1 MLKTLGRFVIL
12 FILQTIGAQ
21 VQLKPKPLEGIE
33 GRNITVTC
41 SFPENT
47 TDILLYVGGRLITGI
62 GSKFLG
68 LTVGRTAVEY
78 GYGPLEASDDGVV
91 FECDNTAGSTDS
103 ATLRLLVPPEY
114 SVNPSLSTT
123 VLEGTSEYSYQFTF
137 VGYPVP
143 TNFTWRR
150 GSEEIS
156 NSTRITITVN
166 SITIRNVSRS
176 DSGFYVVTATS
187 ITGVASANFTLTV
200 QCPPVL
206 LLNVSGG
213 IDIDPSCTRQI
224 LLSKFVPDCAL
235 SNLSFSCDG
244 NWRIM
249 IVGNF
254 AVLSR
259 TSCNVAGPVPL
270 MCNSTSNFGTRAFDG
285 IHASKCLTMI
295 VISCTLSS
303 WYL

>member
-1 MLKTLGRFVIL
+1 VGTLVF
-12 FILQTIGAQ
+12 
-21 VQLKPKPLEGIE
+21 QLKFNGN
-33 GRNITVTC
+33 NIQ
-41 SFPENT
+41 
-47 TDILLYVGGRLITGI
+47 GI

-68 LTVGRTAVEY
+68 VSPKGSTAAEY
-78 GYGPLEASDDGVV
+78 RYGPLESSDSGAV
-91 FECDNTAGSTDS
+91 FECDDLLGNRDS
-103 ATLRLLVPPEY
+103 ATLELLVPLEY
-114 SVNPSLSTT
+114 PVNAARLATSM
-123 VLEGTSEYSYQFTF
+123 EGDNEFVYQFTINSDAN
-137 VGYPVP
+137 PVP

-166 SITIRNVSRS
+166 SITIRNVDRN
-176 DSGFYVVTATS
+176 DSGIYVVTAYS
-187 ITGVASANFTLTV
+187 ITGVATANFTLAV

-206 LLNVSGG
+206 LLNISGG
-213 IDIDPSCTRQI
+213 IDIDSSCTRQI

-270 MCNSTSNFGTRAFDG
+270 MCNSTSNFGTRTFDV

-295 VISCTLSS
+295 VISCSLSA

>member
-1 MLKTLGRFVIL
+1 VGTLVF
-12 FILQTIGAQ
+12 
-21 VQLKPKPLEGIE
+21 QLKFNGN
-33 GRNITVTC
+33 NIQ
-41 SFPENT
+41 
-47 TDILLYVGGRLITGI
+47 GI

-68 LTVGRTAVEY
+68 VSPKGSTAAEY
-78 GYGPLEASDDGVV
+78 RYGPLESSDSGAV
-91 FECDNTAGSTDS
+91 FECDDLLGNRDS
-103 ATLRLLVPPEY
+103 ATLELLVPLEY
-114 SVNPSLSTT
+114 PVNAARLATSM
-123 VLEGTSEYSYQFTF
+123 EGDNEFVYQFTINSDAN
-137 VGYPVP
+137 PVP